1 MRGYHCHMLKKIIIT
16 LPIIFLGVTVFSQSP
31 SDTTKKSATVKKKD
45 KVDDWALDSTIDYD
59 LLLQDMETFLDS
71 ISLPHSYILGSV
83 AIGKGYFNYTSK
95 STAIIETRKSFTYT
109 PTLGFFHKD
118 GLSLTATGNI
128 VNHDEKLNF
137 YQVAISPGYD
147 YLKNRNFA
155 TGFTYTRFFT
165 KDSLSFY
172 TTPLQNELYGYFTY
186 RKWWVRPTIA
196 LSYGWGSRTD
206 YMEREEL
213 IQDLRLRRSGIT
225 RINSTESI
233 SDFSV
238 ITSLRHDFYWLGVFS
253 YKDHFRLTP
262 QLSFISGTQK
272 FGFNQSA
279 NTYATIL
286 RTGANVLY
294 NSENVYL
301 DDQLDFQ
308 PLSLTMFLR
317 GEYSIGKFFIQPQL
331 VLDYY
336 FPTDQSNFSTLF
348 SCNVGFIF

>member
-1 MRGYHCHMLKKIIIT
+1 MRERHCSMMKKIITI
-16 LPIIFLGVTVFSQSP
+16 LPLLLLGIFLFSQVSS
-31 SDTTKKSATVKKKD
+31 SDSTSKPRKAS
-45 KVDDWALDSTIDYD
+45 DWVIDSTIDYD
-59 LLLQDMETFLDS
+59 MLLQDMEMFLDS
-71 ISLPHSYILGSV
+71 ISAPHSYLLGSL
-83 AIGKGYFNYTSK
+83 AIGRGFFNYTNK
-95 STAIIETRKSFTYT
+95 SNVFLETRRAFTYT
-109 PTLGFFHKD
+109 PTLGFFHK
-118 GLSLTATGNI
+118 GGFSVMAAGNI
-128 VNHDEKLNF
+128 IIHEDKPNF
-137 YQVAISPGYD
+137 YQFGISPGYD
-147 YLKNRNFA
+147 YLENRNFA
-155 TGFTYTRFFT
+155 TGLTYTRFFT
-165 KDSLSFY
+165 KDSLPFY
-172 TTPLQNELYGYFTY
+172 TTPLQNEVYGYFTY
-186 RKWWVRPTIA
+186 RKSWIKPSIA

-225 RINSTESI
+225 RINSKESI

-238 ITSLRHDFYWLGVFS
+238 ITSMRHDFYWLGIFS

-262 QLSFISGTQK
+262 QVSFISGTQK

-301 DDQLDFQ
+301 DDQLKFQ

-331 VLDYY
+331 VFDYY
-336 FPTDQSNFSTLF
+336 FPTTEDNFSTLF
-348 SCNVGFIF
+348 SFNLGMIF